1 MFCFEKIFKTMPNIY
16 LRVPHYVASY
26 LRNRN
31 RSDVIDVGAPVQL
44 NRSERIWI
52 ELCEGMCPNLNWAV
66 NRSHCFS
73 QRQWSVMMDGYS
85 LADGGRRKTL
95 LLPEKADS
103 LTLSDREVMTLSG
116 LPAPRGDESGEY
128 ICIPLPREA
137 VRYGRLVPV
146 NSSWYLRDSSANT
159 VRNLLT
165 DEFWRTLYAYVDKAM
180 DRCGN
185 SGRKF
190 VFIEALESFMERYN
204 IRCSPDM
211 KERDTLKRNYNR
223 RRKSYRFTG
232 EDYIEHG

>member
-1 MFCFEKIFKTMPNIY
+1 M
-16 LRVPHYVASY
+16 
-26 LRNRN
+26 
-31 RSDVIDVGAPVQL
+31 
-44 NRSERIWI
+44 
-52 ELCEGMCPNLNWAV
+52 
-66 NRSHCFS
+66 
-73 QRQWSVMMDGYS
+73 
-85 LADGGRRKTL
+85 
-95 LLPEKADS
+95 
-103 LTLSDREVMTLSG
+103 
-116 LPAPRGDESGEY
+116 
-128 ICIPLPREA
+128 
-137 VRYGRLVPV
+137 RYGRLVPV